1 MALRF
6 CWLGICLLIAATV
19 SAQNSQS
26 IAQLKQADKVQ
37 NSRERI
43 TFLLSAEGL
52 RTISDDSIKAAYL
65 QKLGNSYAQAYSND
79 TALYHLNEA
88 LQLADSKPY
97 KLLKGEIYNSLGNTS
112 LTLSATD
119 DAMKYYNAGLEEVG
133 DLHTVDGASLKS
145 RLLGNIGGIYNELEQ
160 YSKSLEYAQASF
172 QVIQEYNLTERYFM
186 GHLVLAF
193 AHSAL
198 GHLDQ
203 SMEHNLKVLDIIL
216 QNGDSSYLAYAYKN
230 IASIYHQKQDWKRAE
245 EYYLNAREVAWIV
258 QEYEVYVS
266 CFSNLAEVAE
276 QQGQLKTGIR
286 YAELGIEAA
295 KMYGLLPK
303 HIEAIKFYYSLL
315 RKSNQIELA
324 LAVHEEYMALKDS
337 LFRLETVAQIEEI
350 ESKYE
355 KAEQQKEIALLTA
368 QQELIESELSR
379 KQQVQFFLVGASA
392 LSIIILMLVIYS
404 QRQKA
409 RLRHEI
415 LEGQLNEY
423 RIRLNEMLGKY
434 EGDFSV
440 SLDELNDRLSTP
452 ISEREYDVLKMV
464 FTQKTNQEIADE
476 LFLSINTVK
485 SHLKNLYDKLGV
497 NNRAE
502 AVKLIASRK

>member
-1 MALRF
+1 MAFRF
-6 CWLGICLLIAATV
+6 YWLGICLLMAGSIC
-19 SAQNSQS
+19 AQNGQA
-26 IAQLKQADKVQ
+26 IDQLVQADNVQ

-43 TFLLSAEGL
+43 NFLMSAERL
-52 RTISDDSIKAAYL
+52 KTTPDDSVKAAYY
-65 QKLGNSYAQAYSND
+65 QKLGNAYAQAYSND
-79 TALYHLNEA
+79 TALYHLNQA
-88 LQLADSKPY
+88 LHLVESKPF

-133 DLHTVDGASLKS
+133 DLNTMQGASLKS

-172 QVIQEYNLTERYFM
+172 QVIEEYNLTERFFF
-186 GHLVLAF
+186 GHLILAF

-198 GHLDQ
+198 GNLDQ

-216 QNGDSSYLAYAYKN
+216 ENGDSSYLAYAYKN

-245 EYYLNAREVAWIV
+245 EYYLNAKDVAWKV

-266 CFSNLAEVAE
+266 CFSNLAEVSE

-286 YAELGIEAA
+286 FAEQWIEAA

-315 RKSNQIELA
+315 RKSNQIEMA

-337 LFRLETVAQIEEI
+337 LFRLETIAQIEEI

-355 KAEQQKEIALLTA
+355 KEEQQKEIALLTA
-368 QQELIESELSR
+368 QQELTESELSR
-379 KQQVQFFLVGASA
+379 KQQVQVFLVGASA

-434 EGDFSV
+434 EGDFSL
-440 SLDELNDRLSTP
+440 SLEELNERVANP
-452 ISEREYDVLKMV
+452 ISEREYDVLKMI

-476 LFLSINTVK
+476 LYLSINTVK

-497 NNRAE
+497 NNRGDV
-502 AVKLIASRK
+502 VKLIASKR

>member
-1 MALRF
+1 MAFKF
-6 CWLGICLLIAATV
+6 CWLGICLLTIGTAN
-19 SAQNSQS
+19 AQNSQS
-26 IAQLKQADKVQ
+26 IAQLEQADKVQ

-43 TFLLSAEGL
+43 TFLLSTKDL
-52 RTISDDSIKAAYL
+52 QTDSNDSIKAAYY
-65 QKLGNSYAQAYSND
+65 QKLGNAYAQAYSND
-79 TALYHLNEA
+79 TALNHLNQS
-88 LQLADSKPY
+88 LQLVGSKPFY
-97 KLLKGEIYNSLGNTS
+97 LLKGEIYNSMGNTS

-119 DAMKYYNAGLEEVG
+119 EAMKYYNAGLEELG
-133 DLHTVDGASLKS
+133 DLTTVEAASLKS

-172 QVIQEYNLTERYFM
+172 QVIEEYKLADRYFF
-186 GHLVLAF
+186 GHLILAF

-198 GHLDQ
+198 GNLDQ

-216 QNGDSSYLAYAYKN
+216 ENGDSSYLAYAYKN
-230 IASIYHQKQDWKRAE
+230 IASIYHQKQDWKQATKF
-245 EYYLNAREVAWIV
+245 YLNAKDVAWAV

-276 QQGQLKTGIR
+276 QQGQFKTGIA
-286 YAELGIEAA
+286 YAEQGIDAA
-295 KMYGLLPK
+295 KKYGLLPK

-315 RKSNQIELA
+315 KKSNQTALA
-324 LAVHEEYMALKDS
+324 LSAHEEYMALKDS

-355 KAEQQKEIALLTA
+355 KAEQQKEIALLVA
-368 QQELIESELSR
+368 QQELTESELSR
-379 KQQVQFFLVGASA
+379 KQQVQFFLVGASTLA
-392 LSIIILMLVIYS
+392 IVILVLIIYN

-440 SLDELNDRLSTP
+440 SLEELNDRLSTP

-497 NNRAE
+497 NNRGE
-502 AVKLIASRK
+502 VVKFIASRR

>member
-1 MALRF
+1 MALKF
-6 CWLGICLLIAATV
+6 CWLGICLLTIGTMQ
-19 SAQNSQS
+19 AQSGQS
-26 IAQLKQADKVQ
+26 IDQLEQADKVQ
-37 NSRERI
+37 NSKERI
-43 TFLLSAEGL
+43 TFLLSAEAL
-52 RTISDDSIKAAYL
+52 LAVSDDSIKAAYY
-65 QKLGNSYAQAYSND
+65 QKLGNAYAQVYSND

-88 LQLADSKPY
+88 LQLVGSKPY
-97 KLLKGEIYNSLGNTS
+97 KLLKGEIYNSMGNTS

-119 DAMKYYNAGLEEVG
+119 DAMRHYNAGLEEVSEVA
-133 DLHTVDGASLKS
+133 TREGASLKS
-145 RLLGNIGGIYNELEQ
+145 RILGNIGGIYNELEQ

-172 QVIQEYNLTERYFM
+172 KVIEEYNLTERYFF
-186 GHLVLAF
+186 GHLILAF

-198 GHLDQ
+198 GNLDQ
-203 SMEHNLKVLDIIL
+203 SMEHNVKVLDIIL

-230 IASIYHQKQDWKRAE
+230 IASIYHQKQDWKLAE
-245 EYYLNAREVAWIV
+245 EFYLNAKDVAWKV

-276 QQGQLKTGIR
+276 QQGQLKTGIT
-286 YAELGIEAA
+286 YAEQGIEAA

-315 RKSNQIELA
+315 KKSNQTALA
-324 LAVHEEYMALKDS
+324 LSAHEEYMALKDS
-337 LFRLETVAQIEEI
+337 LFRIETVAQIEEI

-368 QQELIESELSR
+368 QQELTESELSR
-379 KQQVQFFLVGASA
+379 KQQVQVFLVGASA

-434 EGDFSV
+434 EGGFSL
-440 SLDELNDRLSTP
+440 SLEELNGQVSNP
-452 ISEREYDVLKMV
+452 ISEREYDVLKMI

-476 LFLSINTVK
+476 LYLSINTVK

-497 NNRAE
+497 NNRGDV
-502 AVKLIASRK
+502 VKLIASRK